1 MTAVVRGSRDS
12 VRPPTAQTYFLQD
25 SIASKSPS
33 MLDYDEPIDSSVLPS
48 RSPGLVSSPP
58 SSPSSY
64 APTVSSV
71 SANGDDGED
80 ESAQSSLDTPDCAGE
95 RTPAGRALTT
105 AVRSSPVRASIG
117 DDSSIE
123 DEPDRHVDYLSHD
136 WREEDIWASWRY
148 VVSRRDQYSNGVRLE
163 NASWRSWAKAK
174 NNLRTIS
181 PEKLNWMKD
190 CDVTWLYG
198 PLQTGRKQRR
208 QAPNQSPPPSG
219 LSSSNSFMDRK
230 PILKKRTASEAILQ
244 RSLSQH
250 TLLKHASA
258 ILQAQKAEH
267 ARSRPGFGRATSDE
281 GVPFGRRRHYFDSTD
296 NTSTSS
302 DVTPSGLVSPS
313 ERRHIHFNNEVSQCI
328 AVETKDDHDDVDPSD
343 FFLGEES
350 DDGDSE
356 SDDDE
361 GDDDDGLVMM
371 KQLSRRPSL
380 SGRSAPRRT
389 SSSESKTI
397 APLPPTTLKY
407 RSDTPEPPQDESTP
421 PQDQFSPTS
430 SVETLRPQRP
440 EANFLLDDDNDRGAA
455 SHDRPWFVNPA
466 DSWEH
471 EQGDAFHITSP
482 GSFSEEDDDSAE
494 SPYTGLFG
502 RVIDTINTAR
512 DIAHVIWNVG
522 WRQ

>member
-1 MTAVVRGSRDS
+1 
-12 VRPPTAQTYFLQD
+12 
-25 SIASKSPS
+25 
-33 MLDYDEPIDSSVLPS
+33 MLDYDERVDSSLLPS
-48 RSPGLVSSPP
+48 ASPGFFTSPP

-71 SANGDDGED
+71 SINGDDGED
-80 ESAQSSLDTPDCAGE
+80 ESTRSSVDTPECAGE
-95 RTPAGRALTT
+95 RTPASRALGH
-105 AVRSSPVRASIG
+105 AVRTWPMRASVG

-174 NNLRTIS
+174 NYLRTIS

-208 QAPNQSPPPSG
+208 QAPSQSPPPSG

-250 TLLKHASA
+250 TLLKHAGA
-258 ILQAQKAEH
+258 ILQAQKAEL
-267 ARSRPGFGRATSDE
+267 ARARPGFGRATSDE
-281 GVPFGRRRHYFDSTD
+281 GVPFSRRAHYFDSTD
-296 NTSTSS
+296 STSTSS
-302 DVTPSGLVSPS
+302 NMTPSGLVSPS
-313 ERRHIHFNNEVSQCI
+313 ERRHIQFNNEVSQCI
-328 AVETKDDHDDVDPSD
+328 AVETKDDQDDVDPSD

-356 SDDDE
+356 SYYEDDD
-361 GDDDDGLVMM
+361 GDGLVMM

-380 SGRSAPRRT
+380 SNRSAPRRA
-389 SSSESKTI
+389 SNSESKTI

-407 RSDTPEPPQDESTP
+407 RSDTPEPPQDESTT
-421 PQDQFSPTS
+421 PQNQLSPS
-430 SVETLRPQRP
+430 SSIETLRPQRP
-440 EANFLLDDDNDRGAA
+440 ETNFLLDDDNYRGVA
-455 SHDRPWFVNPA
+455 SHDRPWFVDPA

-471 EQGDAFHITSP
+471 EQTDPFSINSL
-482 GSFSEEDDDSAE
+482 GSFSPDEDDSSAE
-494 SPYTGLFG
+494 PSYTGLFG
-502 RVIDTINTAR
+502 RFIDTINTAR